1 MRIAETLR
9 DTRRSH
15 KLSQRAIALIL
26 GVNYTYISKLES
38 DSTQYP
44 PSDRF
49 IARFAEHFN
58 LDCDRLMLECGRIPV
73 KMQPA
78 IALLVLEKMDSK
90 ERRF

>member
-9 DTRRSH
+9 NTRRSH
-15 KLSQRAIALIL
+15 KLSLRAIAAIL

-49 IARFAEHFN
+49 ITRFAEHFK
-58 LDCDRLMLECGRIPV
+58 LDGDRLMLECGRIPV
-73 KMQPA
+73 KMQP
-78 IALLVLEKMDSK
+78 IAALMMLEKMDSK